1 MTQWPWIKVVPDN
14 VPVRESVSVKSNNVP
29 PSAVLT
35 FDWTNVFCVKEPLAV
50 VGDPAAATGA
60 AEIATINSP
69 TTTKLKTF
77 VKEIA
82 AGGTTGQPGVS
93 ATLHT

>member
-1 MTQWPWIKVVPDN
+1 MSQPHMSQDQILD
-14 VPVRESVSVKSNNVP
+14 
-29 PSAVLT
+29 
-35 FDWTNVFCVKEPLAV
+35 
-50 VGDPAAATGA
+50 
-60 AEIATINSP
+60 
-69 TTTKLKTF
+69 LKTF